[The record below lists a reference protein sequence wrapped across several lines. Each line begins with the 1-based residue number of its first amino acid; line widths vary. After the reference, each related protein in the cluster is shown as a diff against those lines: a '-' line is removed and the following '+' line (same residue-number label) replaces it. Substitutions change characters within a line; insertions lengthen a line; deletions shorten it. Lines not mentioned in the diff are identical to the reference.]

1 MEQLLA
7 ELRALRADLEA
18 LRGAPLL
25 HRKDVQRLLGVSA
38 ATLTRRMAR
47 RDFPKPIRD
56 AGRPKWFAGQF
67 NGQASGQPVSG

>member
-7 ELRALRADLEA
+7 ELRALRADLDA

-38 ATLTRRMAR
+38 ATLTRRMSR
-47 RDFPKPIRD
+47 RDFPQPIRD
-56 AGRPKWFAGQF
+56 AGRPKWSPGQF
-67 NGQASGQPVSG
+67 NGQANGQGLSG